1 MILHAFSYPF
11 MWWALAASLVLAG
24 IHAYLGFH
32 VITRGVIFVD
42 LSLAQMA
49 ALGVAVAIILNLHEH
64 PVAGYL
70 LPVGMTL
77 TGAVVFAWLRHFERR
92 VPLEAFIGI
101 VFATAQACVLLLLEH
116 TASGTE
122 HLKETLVGTI
132 FTVSPDVVI
141 RTAVIYAI
149 IGILHF
155 ALRKP
160 LFEITNDPEAA
171 RRKGRKIFWWD
182 VFFYGSFGVVV
193 TSSVKIAGVLL
204 VFGLLVIPSV
214 AGVLASSRTGVRLF
228 IGWTFA
234 FVGSIIGLIAA
245 FALNL
250 AAAPAILAVLTLTLV
265 LHGIVVSIARKCS
278 AAR

>member
-1 MILHAFSYPF
+1 MIMHAFSYPF

-49 ALGVAVAIILNLHEH
+49 ALGVALTIVFNVHES

-77 TGAVVFAWLRHFERR
+77 AAAIVFAWLRHLERR

-101 VFATAQACVLLLLEH
+101 VFATAQALVLLILER
-116 TASGTE
+116 TPSGTE
-122 HLKETLVGTI
+122 HLKETLMGTI
-132 FTVSPDVVI
+132 FTVDPAVVI
-141 RTAVIYAI
+141 RTAIIYAV
-149 IGILHF
+149 IGGLHF
-155 ALRKP
+155 LLRKP
-160 LFEITNDPEAA
+160 LFEITNDPVAA
-171 RRKGRKIFWWD
+171 RKNGRKIFWWD

-204 VFGLLVIPSV
+204 VFGLLVVPSV
-214 AGVLASSRTGVRLF
+214 AGVLASSRTGVRLT
-228 IGWTFA
+228 IGWIFA
-234 FVGSIIGLIAA
+234 LVGSAIGLITA
-245 FALNL
+245 FTANS
-250 AAAPAILAVLTLTLV
+250 AAAPMILAVLVGSLIVHGLIVTLV
-265 LHGIVVSIARKCS
+265 RRQS
-278 AAR
+278 A

>member
-1 MILHAFSYPF
+1 VILHAFSYPF
-11 MWWALAASLVLAG
+11 MWWALSASLVLAG

-49 ALGVAVAIILNLHEH
+49 ALGVAVAIIFNVHEH
-64 PVAGYL
+64 PILGYL
-70 LPVGMTL
+70 LPLGMTL
-77 TGAVVFAWLRHFERR
+77 TGAIVFAWLRHFERR

-101 VFATAQACVLLLLEH
+101 VFATSQALVLLILGQ

-132 FTVSPDVVI
+132 FTVDPATVI
-141 RTAVIYAI
+141 KTAVIYAI
-149 IGILHF
+149 IGLLHF
-155 ALRKP
+155 LLRKS

-204 VFGLLVIPSV
+204 VFGLLIIPSV
-214 AGVLASSRTGVRLF
+214 AGVLASSRTGIRLLV
-228 IGWTFA
+228 GWTFA
-234 FVGSIIGLIAA
+234 LLGSSVGLITA
-245 FALNL
+245 FALNFP
-250 AAAPAILAVLTLTLV
+250 AAPSILAVLTLTLIV
-265 LHGIVVSIARKCS
+265 HGMIVTIVRKS
-278 AAR
+278 AAAR